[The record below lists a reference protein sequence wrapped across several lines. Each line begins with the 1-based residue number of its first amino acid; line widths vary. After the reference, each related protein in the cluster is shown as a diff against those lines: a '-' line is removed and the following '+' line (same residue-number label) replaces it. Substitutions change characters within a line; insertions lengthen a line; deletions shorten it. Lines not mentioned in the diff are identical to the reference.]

1 MDLSNMLNMDQ
12 SGHDGTQSQS
22 YQDYT
27 LATEAAAFF
36 PYVPPP
42 SQSQYEAQPNLS
54 FDFNNNLSYSP
65 LEFNDLNLGD
75 APAADM
81 GYGALDELDDDLR
94 EWANHTLQELATN
107 DVPPAE
113 PALDTNRV
121 ERDSDDEMQVDTVE
135 SQDTPTA
142 QDSEMGEV
150 DKICYGMLYSKD
162 AVLRNKNMVAVS
174 QMLMELAGGVSE
186 HIQKFSLTLSST
198 PNIVLSLPNE
208 TAFGFLRDD
217 MTKAL
222 GHLLRANS
230 EYELEAFSATTRL
243 REQLTLATKPNEAIV
258 QVSINIY
265 GPPDQAEEIGN
276 KLSDAKLWLQRPDY
290 YKRQYEYINPQF
302 IHFPDVDD
310 QLRQEE
316 VRKEVSVKSKP
327 RAEEER
333 IRKLVQE
340 VHDRLGRAADL
351 GSMEGD
357 QRLKNPLLE
366 HQRQGLSYM
375 CQRESG
381 MIPEKFRLWQKEMYH
396 GQEMYVHRI
405 TRTRSPAR
413 PDEMGGGVLADE
425 MGMGKTLSTLA
436 LAIETLEAGQEW
448 AKQKQGEEHT
458 NAKVKQYSHS
468 TLVVV
473 PSALLINSWLAEIQE
488 HTGDALETIKY
499 HGPLRQ
505 RNIDAIARADLVV
518 TTYNTLATEYANK
531 KSLLHKIHWYRLVL
545 DEAHIIR
552 RQSTIFYR
560 TCADIEARSRW
571 CLTGTPIQ
579 NRLEDVG
586 ALFAFLR
593 ADPFH
598 SLSQFRRSICTPF
611 EQGESVARDRLVLL
625 YDSLC
630 LQRTKDILKLPE
642 PINNVRKLTLTAAE
656 EQQYDMTK
664 KILNRYMRTQ
674 VGFYP
679 GAAHGFYDDAWKATK
694 FGLFQAHLQL
704 RILCNHGT
712 FQKPF
717 SWTKRDV
724 AEERTAAVEAYV
736 SEMGLQ
742 SELMCDGCKQPR
754 PILESALGR
763 NHHFV
768 EQSCKHSLCSDCLDD
783 CADINHCPLCTRFGD
798 VDMAEGGGD
807 DDGGP
812 HDTSSSHHKH
822 YFNQSGFSTKMQSLI
837 KDLKVDLEKKKSI
850 IFSCWTRTLHLIDK
864 HLTDENISFTR
875 VDGEVPVS
883 KRQGIIDQFA
893 DDTQNVRVLL
903 MTTGTGAFGLNLT
916 AANRIFIIEPQ
927 WNPSVENQA
936 IARAIRFKQKEQ
948 VQVTR
953 YVIMGTVEEEMQTQQ
968 IKKRETAALVSGPK
982 DGEHRLAEATQPEP
996 IVMPGEGSVSETEGH
1011 IV

>member
-1 MDLSNMLNMDQ
+1 M
-12 SGHDGTQSQS
+12 
-22 YQDYT
+22 
-27 LATEAAAFF
+27 
-36 PYVPPP
+36 
-42 SQSQYEAQPNLS
+42 
-54 FDFNNNLSYSP
+54 
-65 LEFNDLNLGD
+65 
-75 APAADM
+75 
-81 GYGALDELDDDLR
+81 
-94 EWANHTLQELATN
+94 LQELA
-107 DVPPAE
+107 
-113 PALDTNRV
+113 
-121 ERDSDDEMQVDTVE
+121 
-135 SQDTPTA
+135 
-142 QDSEMGEV
+142 
-150 DKICYGMLYSKD
+150 
-162 AVLRNKNMVAVS
+162 
-174 QMLMELAGGVSE
+174 GGASE
-186 HIQKFSLTLSST
+186 HIQNFTLTLSPT
-198 PNIVLSLPNE
+198 PNIVLSLPGE
-208 TAFGFLRDD
+208 ATFGFLRDD

-222 GHLLRANS
+222 GHLLRPDS

-243 REQLTLATKPNEAIV
+243 REQLALATKPNEAIV
-258 QVSINIY
+258 QVNINIY
-265 GPPDQAEEIGN
+265 GPLDQAEEMGN

-290 YKRQYEYINPQF
+290 YKRQFEYSNPQC
-302 IHFPDVDD
+302 IHFPEVDD

-366 HQRQGLSYM
+366 HQRRGLSYM

-381 MIPEKFRLWQKEMYH
+381 MIPDKFRLWQKEMYR

-405 TRTRSPAR
+405 TRTRSLFR
-413 PDEMGGGVLADE
+413 PEEMGGGVLADE

-436 LAIETLEAGQEW
+436 LVIETLEAGQEW

-458 NAKVKQYSHS
+458 SAKVQQYSHS

-473 PSALLINSWLAEIQE
+473 PSALLINSWLKEIEE
-488 HTGDALETIKY
+488 HTGQTLETVRY

-505 RNIDAIARADLVV
+505 KNIKALAKADLVI
-518 TTYNTLATEYANK
+518 TTYNTLATEFANK
-531 KSLLHKIHWYRLVL
+531 KSLLHKIHWYRVVL

-560 TCADIEARSRW
+560 TCADLEARSRW

-579 NRLEDVG
+579 NRLEDIG

-630 LQRTKDILKLPE
+630 LQRTKDILNLPSQIE
-642 PINNVRKLTLTAAE
+642 HVRRLTLTPAE
-656 EQQYDMTK
+656 KQQYDMTM
-664 KILNRYMRTQ
+664 KILDRYMRTQ
-674 VGFYP
+674 VGYYP
-679 GAAHGFYDDAWKATK
+679 GAAHGCYDDAWKATK
-694 FGLFQAHLQL
+694 LGLFQAHLQL

-754 PILESALGR
+754 PILGSAQGR

-768 EQSCKHSLCSDCLDD
+768 EQNCKHSLCSDCLDD
-783 CADINHCPLCTRFGD
+783 CIDMRHCPLCTRFGD
-798 VDMAEGGGD
+798 VDMAESED
-807 DDGGP
+807 NP
-812 HDTSSSHHKH
+812 HDNPYHKN
-822 YFNQSGFSTKMQSLI
+822 YFNQSGYSTKMQSLI

-864 HLTDENISFTR
+864 HLTEENISFTR

-893 DDTQNVRVLL
+893 DDKQDVRVLL

-936 IARAIRFKQKEQ
+936 IARAIRLKQTEE

-953 YVIMGTVEEEMQTQQ
+953 YVIEGTVEEEMQSQQ
-968 IKKRETAALVSGPK
+968 IKKRETAQLVSGPK
-982 DGEHRLAEATQPEP
+982 EGENRLTVEAAQAETIMVPSEDSA
-996 IVMPGEGSVSETEGH
+996 SETEGH
-1011 IV
+1011 VY